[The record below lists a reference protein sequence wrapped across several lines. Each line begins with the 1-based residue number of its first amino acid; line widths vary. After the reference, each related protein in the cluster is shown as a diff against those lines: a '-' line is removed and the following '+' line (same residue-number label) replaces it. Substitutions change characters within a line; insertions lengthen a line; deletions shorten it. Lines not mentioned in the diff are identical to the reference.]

1 MNQIKRLVIFAGYDE
16 DNKIYDYVVYYIK
29 ELKKIADIIYVS
41 DCDMLDSELEKI
53 SPYCIHIINGR
64 HGEYDFGSYK
74 RGYLY
79 AYKKNILKD
88 YNYLMLINDSVF
100 GPFIDLENLVKN
112 VEEKNTDVWGISKH
126 LKDAINEEHLQSYF
140 ISMKK
145 KVYLSEEYYNFL
157 TSVKKE
163 EAKRKLVVNYEI
175 GQSILFNDLGLSIFS
190 LLDSSCKSDESI
202 DNNVILFDPLCVLE
216 NGFPFLKIFGFKN
229 FYMIKEGFIF
239 KMDINYLHSIINL
252 IKNNYDIKLIVDYL
266 NDKHITFPK
275 FYDLK
280 KSFISKK
287 IFYMELKYL
296 NDKQTEILI
305 KIFSFISM
313 KLNIKLKC
321 LYYANFNF
329 ILKWL

>member
-88 YNYLMLINDSVF
+88 YDYLILCNDSLF
-100 GPFIDLENLVKN
+100 GPFYDLKEIA
-112 VEEKNTDVWGISKH
+112 EKMEKKDTDVWGMFNH
-126 LKDAINEEHLQSYF
+126 LKTEIDEEHLQTYF
-140 ISMKK
+140 VSMKQ

-252 IKNNYDIKLIVDYL
+252 IKNNYDVKLIVDYL